1 MRLFASL
8 LVLPLLLVLCGCKE
22 QTATAEQGKTA
33 PALAALDEAK
43 DVVDLSAY
51 RGKVVLINFWRAEC
65 GPCLRE
71 MPEHEEVYQALK
83 DRGFEILAINA
94 GQSDAVVRGAGRRLG
109 VTYPLLS
116 DELEITARRYR
127 VVAVP
132 TLVLIDKE
140 GVVREWRPGPMS
152 PDELEEKVVALLSEG
167 ASS

>member
-1 MRLFASL
+1 MRPF
-8 LVLPLLLVLCGCKE
+8 LPFLALALLLGLAGCKE
-22 QTATAEQGKTA
+22 TAATAEKGEAA

-51 RGKVVLINFWRAEC
+51 RGKVVLLNFWRAEC

-94 GQSDAVVRGAGRRLG
+94 GQSETVVRGAGRRLG

-132 TLVLIDKE
+132 TLVLIDQQ
-140 GVVREWRPGPMS
+140 GVVREWRPGPM
-152 PDELEEKVVALLSEG
+152 PADELEEKVVALLGEG